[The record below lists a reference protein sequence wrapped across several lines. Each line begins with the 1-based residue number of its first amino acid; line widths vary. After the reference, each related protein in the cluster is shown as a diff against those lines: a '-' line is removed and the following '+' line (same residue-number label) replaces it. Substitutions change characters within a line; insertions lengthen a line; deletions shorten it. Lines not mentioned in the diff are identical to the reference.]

1 MASKIKEKLEEYYNV
16 VFEKELL
23 DEIAEVGTYRRVKE
37 NELLLD
43 IGDQFHQIPLMLTGA
58 IKISRETSAGEE
70 IVLYFLE
77 RGDTCTITF
86 GSGLQSSKSKV
97 RGVAEKDSEIIF
109 IPVEKLEEWMVTYPS
124 WRSFVIDSYNIRL
137 NEMLEAIDTLAFM
150 KMDQRLFKYLIDKVQ
165 IMRSTNLNTTHQE
178 IAVDLNTSRVVISRL
193 LKQLENEGKIK
204 LYRNKIEVLDF

>member
-1 MASKIKEKLEEYYNV
+1 MIKEKLEEYYNV
-16 VFEKELL
+16 VFEPELL
-23 DEIAEVGTYRRVKE
+23 DEIAELGTYRFVKE

-43 IGDQFHQIPLMLTGA
+43 IGDEFHQIPLMLTGA
-58 IKISRETSAGEE
+58 IKISRETKAGEE
-70 IVLYFLE
+70 IALYFLE

-86 GSGLQSSKSKV
+86 GSGLQSSRSKV

-109 IPVEKLEEWMVTYPS
+109 IPVEKLEEWMVKYST

-165 IMRSTNLNTTHQE
+165 IMRSTTLNTTHQE

-204 LYRNKIEVLDF
+204 LYRNKIDVVDF

>member
-1 MASKIKEKLEEYYNV
+1 MIKEKLEEYYNV
-16 VFEKELL
+16 VFERELL
-23 DEIAEVGTYRRVKE
+23 DEIAEVGTYKFVKE

-43 IGDQFHQIPLMLTGA
+43 IGDEFHQIPLMLTGA
-58 IKISRETSAGEE
+58 IKISRETNAGEE

-109 IPVEKLEEWMVTYPS
+109 IPVEKLEEWMVKYPS

-165 IMRSTNLNTTHQE
+165 IMRSTTLNTTHQE

-204 LYRNKIEVLDF
+204 LYRNKIEVVDF

>member
-1 MASKIKEKLEEYYNV
+1 MIKEKLEEYYNV

-23 DEIAEVGTYRRVKE
+23 NEIAEVGTYKKVKE

-43 IGDQFHQIPLMLTGA
+43 IGDKFHQIPLMLTGA
-58 IKISRETSAGEE
+58 IKISRETNAGEE

-109 IPVEKLEEWMVTYPS
+109 IPVEKLEEWMVKYPS

-150 KMDQRLFKYLIDKVQ
+150 KMDQRLYKYLIDKVQ
-165 IMRSTNLNTTHQE
+165 IMRSTTLNTTHQE

>member
-1 MASKIKEKLEEYYNV
+1 MVKEKLEEYYNV
-16 VFEKELL
+16 VFEPELL
-23 DEIAEVGTYRRVKE
+23 EEIAEVGTYRHVKE

-58 IKISRETSAGEE
+58 IKISRETKAGEE

-109 IPVEKLEEWMVTYPS
+109 IPVEKLEEWMVKYPS

-165 IMRSTNLNTTHQE
+165 IMRSTTLNTTHQE

-204 LYRNKIEVLDF
+204 LYRNKIEVVDF

>member
-1 MASKIKEKLEEYYNV
+1 MIKEKLEEYYNV
-16 VFEKELL
+16 VFEQELL
-23 DEIAEVGTYRRVKE
+23 DEIAEVGTYRFVKE

-58 IKISRETSAGEE
+58 IKISRETKAGEE

-109 IPVEKLEEWMVTYPS
+109 IPVEKLEEWMVKYPS

-150 KMDQRLFKYLIDKVQ
+150 KMDQRLFKYLTDKVQ
-165 IMRSTNLNTTHQE
+165 IMRSTTLNTTHQE

-204 LYRNKIEVLDF
+204 LYRNKIEVIDF

>member
-1 MASKIKEKLEEYYNV
+1 MIKEKLEEYYNV
-16 VFEKELL
+16 VFEQELL
-23 DEIAEVGTYRRVKE
+23 DEIAEVGTYRFVKE

-43 IGDQFHQIPLMLTGA
+43 IGDEFHQIPLMLTGA
-58 IKISRETSAGEE
+58 IKISRETNAGEE

-97 RGVAEKDSEIIF
+97 RGIAEKDSEIIF
-109 IPVEKLEEWMVTYPS
+109 IPVEKLEEWMVKYPS

-150 KMDQRLFKYLIDKVQ
+150 KMDQRLFKYLTDKVQ
-165 IMRSTNLNTTHQE
+165 IMRSTTLNTTHQE

-204 LYRNKIEVLDF
+204 LYRNKIEVVDF

>member
-1 MASKIKEKLEEYYNV
+1 MSMIQDKLEEYYNV

-23 DEIAEVGTYRRVKE
+23 KEIAEVGSYHRVKE

-43 IGDQFHQIPLMLTGA
+43 IGDKFHQIPLMLTGA
-58 IKISRETSAGEE
+58 IKISRETAAGEE

-86 GSGLQSSKSKV
+86 GSGLQSNKSKV

-109 IPVEKLEEWMVTYPS
+109 IPVEKLEEWMVKYPS

-150 KMDQRLFKYLIDKVQ
+150 KMDQRLYKYLTDKVQ
-165 IMRSTNLNTTHQE
+165 IMRSTTLNTTHQE
-178 IAVDLNTSRVVISRL
+178 IAIDLNTSRVVVSRL

>member
-1 MASKIKEKLEEYYNV
+1 M
-16 VFEKELL
+16 
-23 DEIAEVGTYRRVKE
+23 KE

-43 IGDQFHQIPLMLTGA
+43 IGDEFHQIPLMLTGA
-58 IKISRETSAGEE
+58 IKISRETKAGEE

-109 IPVEKLEEWMVTYPS
+109 IPVGKLEEWMVKYPS

-165 IMRSTNLNTTHQE
+165 IMRSTTLNTTHQE

-204 LYRNKIEVLDF
+204 LYRNKIEVVDF

>member
-1 MASKIKEKLEEYYNV
+1 MIKEKLEEYYNV
-16 VFEKELL
+16 VFEQKLL
-23 DEIAEVGTYRRVKE
+23 DEIAEVGTYRKVKE

-43 IGDQFHQIPLMLTGA
+43 IGDKFHQIPLMLTGA
-58 IKISRETSAGEE
+58 IKISRETNAGEE

-109 IPVEKLEEWMVTYPS
+109 IPVEKLEEWMVKYPS

-150 KMDQRLFKYLIDKVQ
+150 KMDQRLFKYLTDKVQ
-165 IMRSTNLNTTHQE
+165 IMRSTTLNTTHQE
-178 IAVDLNTSRVVISRL
+178 IAVDLNNSRVVISRL

-204 LYRNKIEVLDF
+204 LFRNKIE